1 MATRLLRHIA
11 STVLLLLAACALA
24 SAAQIYKHV
33 DAEGN
38 VTFSDQPPAPGES
51 AEEVELPELNT
62 TPAIDTSAAPE
73 RESASSE
80 PPEQAEFDI
89 RIASPDDETTI
100 AMGPGN
106 VTVTAQAT
114 PPLRRLEQV
123 QLYLDGEAFGEPR
136 NSMTWA
142 LQGLMRG
149 PHDLAVERLD
159 RDGNSLARSESVRIY
174 VLRPSVNQPRRR

>member
-1 MATRLLRHIA
+1 MITRPLRHIA
-11 STVLLLLAACALA
+11 STALLLLASSTLT
-24 SAAQIYKHV
+24 SATQIYKHV

-38 VTFSDQPPAPGES
+38 VTFSDQPPAPGET
-51 AEEVELPELNT
+51 AEKVHLRELNT
-62 TPAIDTSAAPE
+62 TPAVDPSAAPE
-73 RESASSE
+73 EESESSE

-114 PPLRRLEQV
+114 PPLGRLEQV
-123 QLYLDGEAFGEPR
+123 QLYLDGEAFGEPQ
-136 NSMTWA
+136 SSTTWA

-159 RDGNSLARSESVRIY
+159 RRGNRLARSPSVRIY